1 LEPKQIL
8 QLRGQSVGFTEAIR
22 NGFQNYVTFS
32 GRARRAEYWWW
43 YLFVF
48 LLLCVALIV
57 DVYAFPSSSEILR
70 VYTLASLALALPNIS
85 VTVRRLHDIG
95 RSGWWFWLGLIPLI
109 GALILLYWM
118 IKRGD
123 QGSNQFGPDPIAE
136 EMVMGQ

>member
-1 LEPKQIL
+1 M
-8 QLRGQSVGFTEAIR
+8 GFTEAIR

-48 LLLCVALIV
+48 LLLGVALIL
-57 DVYAFPSSSEILR
+57 DVYAFRSNSDVGPA
-70 VYTLASLALALPNIS
+70 YGLASLAVILPNIS
-85 VTVRRLHDIG
+85 VTVRRLHDTG

-123 QGSNQFGPDPIAE
+123 QGANEFGPDPIAE
-136 EMVMGQ
+136 ET